1 MINPRAKI
9 ILDEFPRDYPIVEDS
24 INEAV
29 EELEA
34 KNYAIKSID
43 RKEDYTLIIYEK

>member
-1 MINPRAKI
+1 MLNPRAKI
-9 ILDEFPRDYPIVEDS
+9 ILDEFPRDYQKIEDK

-29 EELEA
+29 EELES

-43 RKEDYTLIIYEK
+43 RKEDYTVIVYEK